1 MHACQGSVHR
11 DSLILTHTAMLR
23 TCNLVGRQF
32 YTSVILTPD
41 DSIRL
46 VHEALNPKD
55 ANAHQVFAFIENEW
69 QHVGYVDRSAAEYLV
84 NRTVA
89 SARIVSMGTFHATP
103 MAVEVN

>member
-1 MHACQGSVHR
+1 
-11 DSLILTHTAMLR
+11 MLR
-23 TCNLVGRQF
+23 KCNLVGRHF

-46 VHEALNPKD
+46 VHEPTNPKD
-55 ANAHQVFAFIENEW
+55 ANAHQVWAFVDNEW
-69 QHVGYVDRSAAEYLV
+69 THVGYVDRGAAEYLV
-84 NRTVA
+84 NRTVT